1 MRNQY
6 YIIRHGH
13 SLGNTKNIASCWP
26 EKSRLP
32 LTKKGK
38 QEIKEVVKEL
48 KKRKVDELRSS
59 PRCADACVIDLI
71 FSSDL
76 LRTKQTAEII
86 GKELGIKPKTDK
98 RLREVNVGI
107 FNGRP
112 IDEIGKFW
120 DEELPPLEHYKK
132 RFQIAPPQGE
142 TYADIEERL
151 SNFIKETEKKYK
163 GKNILV
169 VGHQR
174 PLTLLEKVTY
184 NHSFKKFVKIIL
196 EKKEIKTGELRKL
209 KLK

>member
-13 SLGNTKNIASCWP
+13 YLGNTKNIASCWP
-26 EKSRLP
+26 EKSLLP

-38 QEIKEVVKEL
+38 QEIKEVA
-48 KKRKVDELRSS
+48 KKIKNKK
-59 PRCADACVIDLI
+59 IDLI

-98 RLREVNVGI
+98 RLREDNVGI
-107 FNGRP
+107 FNGKL
-112 IDEIGKFW
+112 IDEIGRFW
-120 DEELPPLEHYKK
+120 DKERKLSPLEYYKK

-142 TYADIEERL
+142 TYTDVEERL

-163 GKNILV
+163 GKNILI
-169 VGHQR
+169 VGHRR

-184 NHSFKKFVKIIL
+184 NHSFKKFVKIII

>member
-26 EKSRLP
+26 EKSLLP

-38 QEIKEVVKEL
+38 QEIKEAN
-48 KKRKVDELRSS
+48 KKIKNKK
-59 PRCADACVIDLI
+59 IDLI

-107 FNGRP
+107 FNGKL
-112 IDEIGKFW
+112 IDEIGRFW
-120 DEELPPLEHYKK
+120 DKERKHSPLEYYKK

-151 SNFIKETEKKYK
+151 SNFIKETEKRYK

-184 NHSFKKFVKIIL
+184 DHSFKNFVKIII

>member
-32 LTKKGK
+32 LTKKGRRETK
-38 QEIKEVVKEL
+38 EAAKKIKN
-48 KKRKVDELRSS
+48 KK
-59 PRCADACVIDLI
+59 IDLI

-86 GKELGIKPKTDK
+86 GKASGIKPKTDR
-98 RLREVNVGI
+98 RLREVNVGV
-107 FNGRP
+107 FNGQP
-112 IDEIGKFW
+112 INEIGKFW
-120 DEELPPLEHYKK
+120 DNELLPLEHFKK
-132 RFQIAPPQGE
+132 RFQIAPPRGE
-142 TYADIEERL
+142 TYQDIEKRL
-151 SNFIKETEKKYK
+151 SDFIKETEKKYK
-163 GKNILV
+163 GKNILI

-174 PLTLLEKVTY
+174 PLTLLEKVVY

-209 KLK
+209 KL

>member
-26 EKSRLP
+26 EKLLLP

-38 QEIKEVVKEL
+38 QEIKEVA
-48 KKRKVDELRSS
+48 KKIKNKK
-59 PRCADACVIDLI
+59 IDLI

-120 DEELPPLEHYKK
+120 DNELSPLEHYKK

-151 SNFIKETEKKYK
+151 SNFIKETEKRYK

>member
-6 YIIRHGH
+6 YIIRHGYY
-13 SLGNTKNIASCWP
+13 LGNTKNIASCWP
-26 EKSRLP
+26 EKSLLP

-38 QEIKEVVKEL
+38 QEIKEVA
-48 KKRKVDELRSS
+48 KKIKNKK
-59 PRCADACVIDLI
+59 IDLI

-98 RLREVNVGI
+98 RLREDNVGI
-107 FNGRP
+107 FNGKL
-112 IDEIGKFW
+112 IDEIGRFW
-120 DEELPPLEHYKK
+120 DKERKLSPLEYYKK

-151 SNFIKETEKKYK
+151 SNFIKETEKRYK

-184 NHSFKKFVKIIL
+184 NHSFKKFVRIIL